1 MNPIM
6 NPFCYV
12 VNPEAD
18 EPIMLLDRHI
28 GFDEDE
34 GYGVDG
40 SLFVRE
46 LMMLDQMEK
55 KSIKVWINSPGG
67 IVMDGYNIYNAIL
80 KTKTKVDTVC
90 VGIAASIA
98 AVIFQA
104 GRNRVM
110 NEYALLMYHN
120 PYGGNSDELKKMRVS
135 IAKMIASRTG
145 KSEDEI
151 LKMMDK
157 TTWITASEALM
168 SGFCDSIEVS
178 ADFNKKR
185 SATTDAKAMWKES
198 AQVLNSIFKP
208 KNKTMNKVVNKLG
221 LISDAS
227 EESIVSAID
236 SIVNKKNDMEDK
248 MKKMEDDYAEAK
260 QECDKL
266 KAQLDEM
273 KQKAEDEAKKAEEE
287 AKNAKKAEAK
297 NMVEGFAKA
306 GKIKNEAIEKWVA
319 MAADNFEMVKNLL
332 EELPVNKVANK
343 IEVNTGDQGA
353 ASDANLTSVIARAM
367 ADTRNKF
374 NVN

>member
-1 MNPIM
+1 
-6 NPFCYV
+6 
-12 VNPEAD
+12 
-18 EPIMLLDRHI
+18 
-28 GFDEDE
+28 
-34 GYGVDG
+34 
-40 SLFVRE
+40 
-46 LMMLDQMEK
+46 
-55 KSIKVWINSPGG
+55 
-67 IVMDGYNIYNAIL
+67 
-80 KTKTKVDTVC
+80 
-90 VGIAASIA
+90 
-98 AVIFQA
+98 
-104 GRNRVM
+104 
-110 NEYALLMYHN
+110 
-120 PYGGNSDELKKMRVS
+120 
-135 IAKMIASRTG
+135 
-145 KSEDEI
+145 
-151 LKMMDK
+151 
-157 TTWITASEALM
+157 
-168 SGFCDSIEVS
+168 
-178 ADFNKKR
+178 
-185 SATTDAKAMWKES
+185 
-198 AQVLNSIFKP
+198 
-208 KNKTMNKVVNKLG
+208 MNKVVNKLG